1 MTDTDVSSR
10 PAGGSIRVPN
20 IGAEYEIVVY
30 DKDGNE
36 KRRFGGEAQCFVKG
50 FMDYLWHLARNG
62 TRQGTIGRES
72 TTFKTTTGTNA
83 TSLLS
88 IIDVSGGS
96 SGLGG
101 ARVNGGAGDVDRGI
115 VVGRS
120 NTPVTLVDY
129 NVGDLVGIDELSYS
143 ANVIAPLEFNGNVST
158 IGISRV
164 VLNGGETAIE
174 GISSI
179 ALYAR
184 GSHSGNFSFMILRD
198 VIPTVDLDP
207 GESMAVGYR
216 MVFNG
221 GVG

>member
-36 KRRFGGEAQCFVKG
+36 KRRFGGEAKCFVKG

-88 IIDVSGGS
+88 IIDAFGY

-101 ARVNGGAGDVDRGI
+101 ARVNGGAGDVNRGI
-115 VVGRS
+115 VAGRS
-120 NTPVTLVDY
+120 NTPVTLADY
-129 NVGDLVGIDELSYS
+129 NVGGLIGTDELSYS
-143 ANVIAPLEFNGNVST
+143 ENVIAPLEFNGNAST
-158 IGISRV
+158 IGISRIASNLREDV
-164 VLNGGETAIE
+164 VT

>member
-1 MTDTDVSSR
+1 MTDTDVSDR
-10 PAGGSIRVPN
+10 LAGGPIRAPN

-36 KRRFGGEAQCFVKG
+36 KRRFGGEAKCFVKG

-62 TRQGTIGRES
+62 TRQSVVARES

-83 TSLLS
+83 TSLLNS
-88 IIDVSGGS
+88 TTSAYTYGFT
-96 SGLGG
+96 GG
-101 ARVNGGAGDVDRGI
+101 ARANGSAGDVSRGI

-120 NTPVTLVDY
+120 NTPVTLADY
-129 NVGDLVGIDELSYS
+129 NVGDLVGNDELLYS
-143 ANVIAPLEFNGNVST
+143 ANVIAPLKVNGNVST
-158 IGISRV
+158 IEISRV
-164 VLNGGETAIE
+164 VLNGGETTIE

-179 ALYAR
+179 AVYAR
-184 GSHSGNFSFMILRD
+184 GTHNVNFSFMILRD

-207 GESMAVGYR
+207 GESMAVDYR

-221 GVG
+221 GAG

>member
-1 MTDTDVSSR
+1 MTDTVVSSR

-62 TRQGTIGRES
+62 TRNREVTREP
-72 TTFKTTTGTNA
+72 TTFKATTGTNKI
-83 TSLLS
+83 SLLN
-88 IIDVSGGS
+88 DCDGTSGFA
-96 SGLGG
+96 GG
-101 ARVNGGAGDVDRGI
+101 ARANGKAGDVDRGI

-179 ALYAR
+179 AVYVR
-184 GSHSGNFSFMILRD
+184 GTHGVDFSFMILRD
-198 VIPTVDLDP
+198 VIPTVDLDS